1 MNEKTYTLRMLKADD
16 LFSVLRIINKI
27 GLNELKKCFDG
38 ETVRKAMADAGK
50 EQESDLA
57 AAVGMQIMLDVAS
70 LVVERLPE
78 CRKELYQ
85 FLASLSGMKEQEIA
99 DLPMGT
105 FAGMVMDVLQK
116 DEFADFFSQ
125 VSDLAVLPKVR
136 LQWES
141 DDVAHPQSST

>member
-1 MNEKTYTLRMLKADD
+1 MSEKTYTLRMLKADD

-116 DEFADFFSQ
+116 DEFADFFTQ
-125 VSDLAVLPKVR
+125 VFRSR
-136 LQWES
+136 S
-141 DDVAHPQSST
+141 

>member
-1 MNEKTYTLRMLKADD
+1 MSEKTYTLRMLKADD
-16 LFSVLRIINKI
+16 MFMVLRIINKI
-27 GLNELKKCFDG
+27 GLSELKKCFDG
-38 ETVRKAMADAGK
+38 ETVRKAIADAGK

-105 FAGMVMDVLQK
+105 FAGMVMDVLHK
-116 DEFADFFSQ
+116 DEFSDFFTQ
-125 VSDLAVLPKVR
+125 VFRSR
-136 LQWES
+136 S
-141 DDVAHPQSST
+141 